1 MSFLEL
7 RKWIR
12 EEAARMGHRCSTRQ
26 AHSVARAVWEMNALT
41 DDLEAGLCDLRLHSD
56 PTALEA
62 IRNVMAAQL
71 GQKVRREQLLEV
83 IVN

>member
-7 RKWIR
+7 KRWIR
-12 EEAARMGHRCSTRQ
+12 EEAARLGYRCSTRQ
-26 AHSVARAVWEMNALT
+26 AHGVARAVWALNALT

-62 IRNVMAAQL
+62 IRNVMNAQL
-71 GQKVRREQLLEV
+71 T
-83 IVN
+83 